1 MPPVGVTEV
10 IVLIAAAAAVAW
22 LVRFLARGARGIR
35 AVSWVGLTGSEQ
47 LFVLLSEQVEKSY
60 EQLSSAEGSG

>member
-1 MPPVGVTEV
+1 MPAVGVTEV
-10 IVLIAAAAAVAW
+10 IVLIAAAAVAW

-60 EQLSSAEGSG
+60 QQLSSAEGSA

>member
-1 MPPVGVTEV
+1 VGVTEV
-10 IVLIAAAAAVAW
+10 IVLIAAAAVAW

-60 EQLSSAEGSG
+60 QQLSSAEGSA